1 MSLWLTVTIFILSS
15 VALVK
20 AGTWLVRTLTRIA
33 RFLKWREFTVA
44 FILMA
49 FATSVPE
56 LFVGITSAL
65 QMQTELSFGDIIGSN
80 IINLTLVVAVTVFL
94 AGGLKLKQALTQET
108 SVYTMA
114 LAFLPVLLL
123 LDGAISRMDG
133 LVLFLGLAFYLSQLK
148 EEEARFTREI
158 TDELEKGWEGL
169 KSFLKDVGLFVGS
182 TIIILIA
189 ADGIVWSATSLV
201 SFSPLSI
208 ASIGTLIVALG
219 TGLPELVFGLRAVS
233 LDQKEMIMGG
243 IMGSVVSNS
252 TLVLGTAVLIHPLQV
267 LNYQPY
273 LVGIAFTVLTII
285 AFTFFS
291 RTDHEI
297 NQGEALGL
305 LVVYILF
312 VAIQLFLG

>member
-108 SVYTMA
+108 
-114 LAFLPVLLL
+114 
-123 LDGAISRMDG
+123 
-133 LVLFLGLAFYLSQLK
+133 
-148 EEEARFTREI
+148 
-158 TDELEKGWEGL
+158 
-169 KSFLKDVGLFVGS
+169 
-182 TIIILIA
+182 
-189 ADGIVWSATSLV
+189 
-201 SFSPLSI
+201 
-208 ASIGTLIVALG
+208 
-219 TGLPELVFGLRAVS
+219 
-233 LDQKEMIMGG
+233 
-243 IMGSVVSNS
+243 
-252 TLVLGTAVLIHPLQV
+252 
-267 LNYQPY
+267 
-273 LVGIAFTVLTII
+273 
-285 AFTFFS
+285 
-291 RTDHEI
+291 
-297 NQGEALGL
+297 
-305 LVVYILF
+305 
-312 VAIQLFLG
+312 